1 MRLTFPLSL
10 LPSLSPSALR
20 KLTSILALRTPYAYS
35 FTVRRLGPSPPL
47 PPRPRKPRP
56 PLLRREP
63 AAERALLAL
72 VAATPAVESPRL
84 LRSLMLRWLTTSAP
98 MPPLPK
104 ALPPSTALSP
114 RPAPARTSAWLTR
127 SPKWPNDCFHFP
139 PSRLLHDTSSA
150 NILRSSLWLMRGSYL
165 LLCSFF
171 SLAVFLYSFYLFLLL
186 VPAGLILSCLSQKPV
201 EESMYLHSQWDITND
216 NRFRTILESL

>member
-1 MRLTFPLSL
+1 M
-10 LPSLSPSALR
+10 
-20 KLTSILALRTPYAYS
+20 
-35 FTVRRLGPSPPL
+35 
-47 PPRPRKPRP
+47 
-56 PLLRREP
+56 
-63 AAERALLAL
+63 
-72 VAATPAVESPRL
+72 AATPAVESPRL

-127 SPKWPNDCFHFP
+127 SPKWLNDCFHFP

-171 SLAVFLYSFYLFLLL
+171 SLAVFLYSFLSFSFASTSRLNSFM
-186 VPAGLILSCLSQKPV
+186 PFAEAGGGKHVSTLTMGHYK
-201 EESMYLHSQWDITND
+201 
-216 NRFRTILESL
+216 

>member
-1 MRLTFPLSL
+1 MP
-10 LPSLSPSALR
+10 
-20 KLTSILALRTPYAYS
+20 
-35 FTVRRLGPSPPL
+35 
-47 PPRPRKPRP
+47 
-56 PLLRREP
+56 
-63 AAERALLAL
+63 
-72 VAATPAVESPRL
+72 
-84 LRSLMLRWLTTSAP
+84 RWLTTSAP
-98 MPPLPK
+98 MPPLRK
-104 ALPPSTALSP
+104 ALLPSTALSP

-127 SPKWPNDCFHFP
+127 SPKRLNDCFHFP

-165 LLCSFF
+165 LLCSFCSASFF

-216 NRFRTILESL
+216 NRFLTILESLQSLQTSDSLLKEDAKPNAESHPYIHQNKRCSLIKDLHKSPTSKTHQLWS